1 MGVTMRTVLV
11 ESDPQRRAEL
21 GRILEA
27 AGHSVALAPDLA
39 GAYLEVLAGEEP
51 RASGKRGRPS
61 LAELD
66 RRYAREILQQTGGN
80 KTRAAEILSIDRK
93 TLYRL
98 IGEAPAHRHEGGTEA
113 VAAPLQAG
121 PRNV

>member
-1 MGVTMRTVLV
+1 MRTVLV

-27 AGHSVALAPDLA
+27 AGHSVALVPDLA
-39 GAYLEVLAGEEP
+39 GAYLEALAGEEL

-80 KTRAAEILSIDRK
+80 KTRAAEILAIDRK

-98 IGEAPAHRHEGGTEA
+98 IGEGPAHRHET
-113 VAAPLQAG
+113 AAPDNGAA
-121 PRNV
+121 PMETSSRNA

>member
-1 MGVTMRTVLV
+1 MRTVLV

-27 AGHSVALAPDLA
+27 AGHSIALAPDLA
-39 GAYLEVLAGEEP
+39 GAYLEVLAGEEL

-80 KTRAAEILSIDRK
+80 KTRAAEILAIDRK

-98 IGEAPAHRHEGGTEA
+98 IGEGPGHRHEVAEPEPMA
-113 VAAPLQAG
+113 VPLQTS

>member
-1 MGVTMRTVLV
+1 MRTVLV

-27 AGHSVALAPDLA
+27 AGQPVALAADLTA
-39 GAYLEVLAGEEP
+39 AYIEALAGEEP
-51 RASGKRGRPS
+51 RPSGKRGRPS

-98 IGEAPAHRHEGGTEA
+98 IGEAPAHRADPAQPAAGGEPA
-113 VAAPLQAG
+113 PVA
-121 PRNV
+121 RNV

>member
-1 MGVTMRTVLV
+1 MTMRTVLV
-11 ESDPQRRAEL
+11 EPDPQRRVEL

-27 AGHSVALAPDLA
+27 AGQPVALAADLT
-39 GAYLEVLAGEEP
+39 GAYLEALAGEEP

-66 RRYAREILQQTGGN
+66 RRYAREILLQTGGN

-98 IGEAPAHRHEGGTEA
+98 IGEAPAHRTEP
-113 VAAPLQAG
+113 AAP
-121 PRNV
+121 PEPTPVSMR

>member
-1 MGVTMRTVLV
+1 MRTVLV

-21 GRILEA
+21 GRILEV

-39 GAYLEVLAGEEP
+39 GAYLEALAGEEL

-80 KTRAAEILSIDRK
+80 KTRAAEILAIDRK

-98 IGEAPAHRHEGGTEA
+98 IGEGPAHRHDPAETAEAAA
-113 VAAPLQAG
+113 VAPLATSS
-121 PRNV
+121 RNV

>member
-1 MGVTMRTVLV
+1 MRTVLV

-21 GRILEA
+21 GRILET

-39 GAYLEVLAGEEP
+39 GAYLEALAGEEM

-80 KTRAAEILSIDRK
+80 KTRAAEILAIDRK

-98 IGEAPAHRHEGGTEA
+98 IGEGPAHRHEAGEPDN
-113 VAAPLQAG
+113 VAAPMQTS

>member
-1 MGVTMRTVLV
+1 MRTVLV
-11 ESDPQRRAEL
+11 EPDPQRRVEL

-27 AGHSVALAPDLA
+27 AGHPVALASDLA
-39 GAYLEVLAGEEP
+39 GAYLEALAGEEQ

-98 IGEAPAHRHEGGTEA
+98 IGEAPAHRAEPQP
-113 VAAPLQAG
+113 AAAEPA
-121 PRNV
+121 PVSMRNA

>member
-1 MGVTMRTVLV
+1 MAMRTVLV
-11 ESDPQRRAEL
+11 EPDPQRRAEL

-27 AGHSVALAPDLA
+27 AGHSVALASDLTQ
-39 GAYLEVLAGEEP
+39 AYLEALAGEEP

-98 IGEAPAHRHEGGTEA
+98 IGEGPHRAAQHAPPEA
-113 VAAPLQAG
+113 TPVTV
-121 PRNV
+121 R